1 MRLDML
7 TTAGNVHEKPIRKV
21 DTYLQNR
28 RYIIRLLTMHTEI
41 HVNNTDV
48 SVRTELNKIWK
59 SVGCGSTLGY
69 ARSPRGHVATT
80 QWQSA

>member
-1 MRLDML
+1 MYMRSQSARL
-7 TTAGNVHEKPIRKV
+7 TLTCKIE
-21 DTYLQNR
+21 DTLLV
-28 RYIIRLLTMHTEI
+28 ILTMHTEN

-48 SVRTELNKIWK
+48 SVRAELNKIWK

-69 ARSPRGHVATT
+69 ARSSRGDVATT

>member
-1 MRLDML
+1 M
-7 TTAGNVHEKPIRKV
+7 
-21 DTYLQNR
+21 Y
-28 RYIIRLLTMHTEI
+28 TEN

-48 SVRTELNKIWK
+48 SVRAELNKIWK

-69 ARSPRGHVATT
+69 ARSSRGHVATT